1 MTWQT
6 LLVNVNAIA
15 CILISMRLL
24 FFRKGG
30 GRHRPGMAWLAYGL
44 ILGSA
49 WVAFRIWNG
58 NYVQVD
64 YGELIMNVFVC
75 VIVWRARGNV
85 AKIAGE
91 SLQ

>member
-6 LLVNVNAIA
+6 LLINVNAIA
-15 CILISMRLL
+15 CILISIRLL
-24 FFRKGG
+24 FFRKRD

-49 WVAFRIWNG
+49 WVAFSIWHG
-58 NYVQVD
+58 NYVQLD

-85 AKIAGE
+85 AKIAV
-91 SLQ
+91 STPQ

>member
-6 LLVNVNAIA
+6 LLINVNAIA
-15 CILISMRLL
+15 CILISIRLL
-24 FFRKGG
+24 FFRKRE

-49 WVAFRIWNG
+49 WVSFRIWHG

-64 YGELIMNVFVC
+64 YGELVMNVFVC

-85 AKIAGE
+85 ARIAGE

>member
-6 LLVNVNAIA
+6 LLINVNAIA
-15 CILISMRLL
+15 CILISVRLL
-24 FFRKGG
+24 FFRKRG
-30 GRHRPGMAWLAYGL
+30 GRHRPAMAWLAYGL
-44 ILGSA
+44 ILAPA
-49 WVAFRIWNG
+49 WVAFRIWHG
-58 NYVQVD
+58 SYVQVD

-85 AKIAGE
+85 ARIAGE